1 MLTALCT
8 CCAVLFAEGGNVPV
22 VVMFSKGKG
31 KPKQDALEVKA
42 AIDAKSLDGVFL
54 ATNNLTYAAGA
65 WMCTRQ
71 QHAVPHACGSACR
84 MLSMLQ

>member
-1 MLTALCT
+1 M
-8 CCAVLFAEGGNVPV
+8 

-54 ATNNLTYAAGA
+54 ATNNLTYAAG
-65 WMCTRQ
+65 
-71 QHAVPHACGSACR
+71 VCGPASSLPCLGQRTPRVAI
-84 MLSMLQ
+84 LH